1 MSGGLM
7 RLLAACTAIGLWGC
21 VSYTRLDTAT
31 PPIPG
36 WDVQARLSAPMEIRL
51 QETTVHEVNLVAG
64 RVLYADSDSLIVAV
78 SRFTTASAND
88 YPGLGTRVAIRPAD
102 VRDLEHHRLSPFRT
116 GLALGTGAAVILGVV
131 FSVGQLLGSSG
142 PGGGGDRERP

>member
-1 MSGGLM
+1 
-7 RLLAACTAIGLWGC
+7 
-21 VSYTRLDTAT
+21 
-31 PPIPG
+31 
-36 WDVQARLSAPMEIRL
+36 MEIRL

>member
-1 MSGGLM
+1 M
-7 RLLAACTAIGLWGC
+7 RLLYAARYGDPAD
-21 VSYTRLDTAT
+21 TRV
-31 PPIPG
+31 G
-36 WDVQARLSAPMEIRL
+36 R
-51 QETTVHEVNLVAG
+51 AG
-64 RVLYADSDSLIVAV
+64 
-78 SRFTTASAND
+78 TTASAND